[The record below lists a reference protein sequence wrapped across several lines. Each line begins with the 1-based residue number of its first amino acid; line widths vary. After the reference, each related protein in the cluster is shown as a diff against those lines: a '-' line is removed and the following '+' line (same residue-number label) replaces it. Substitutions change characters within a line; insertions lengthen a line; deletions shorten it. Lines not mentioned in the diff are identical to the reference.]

1 MEFIVWGER
10 NEKDVQSGTGFYP
23 GRLSYRLEQGSK
35 VNVCADGFQVNSEP
49 SYSKTFEVI
58 HRGETQMNQP
68 LILQLLRL
76 TACCRTPALISNNA
90 IDVNRQEKYRMRSEP
105 DETENQV
112 DDSKLSAFDIEPE
125 PKKRRKK
132 MGVEF
137 YVMIAL
143 GSLLVGLLAS

>member
-58 HRGETQMNQP
+58 HRGETQMKICHICHGNGY
-68 LILQLLRL
+68 L
-76 TACCRTPALISNNA
+76 
-90 IDVNRQEKYRMRSEP
+90 
-105 DETENQV
+105 
-112 DDSKLSAFDIEPE
+112 
-125 PKKRRKK
+125 RRKGFEPAVDPSATEVDG
-132 MGVEF
+132 M
-137 YVMIAL
+137 L
-143 GSLLVGLLAS
+143 QNASPNIKQCYRCKSTGEVSNEIGTG

>member
-58 HRGETQMNQP
+58 HRGETQMKICHICHGNGYLVLKYP
-68 LILQLLRL
+68 YDTNINRKSLNDS
-76 TACCRTPALISNNA
+76 SN
-90 IDVNRQEKYRMRSEP
+90 IKQCYRCKSTGEV
-105 DETENQV
+105 DELKT
-112 DDSKLSAFDIEPE
+112 
-125 PKKRRKK
+125 
-132 MGVEF
+132 G
-137 YVMIAL
+137 
-143 GSLLVGLLAS
+143 